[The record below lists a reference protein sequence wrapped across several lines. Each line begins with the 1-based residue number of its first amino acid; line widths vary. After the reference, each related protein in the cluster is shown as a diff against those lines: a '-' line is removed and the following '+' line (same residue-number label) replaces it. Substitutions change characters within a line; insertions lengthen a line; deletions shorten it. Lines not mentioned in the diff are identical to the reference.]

1 MIKTIRSKIV
11 WTFTCLVLLNLASG
25 FWSIYNFYA
34 LGTTVSAILNENYQ
48 SVLAAENMVKWLVR
62 ADKALLDASEYEA
75 ASETAALNDI
85 KELFVPFTE
94 NRDLFFY
101 WYDHAVRSVSVP
113 SQETLLD
120 SIQTAYRQYT
130 VLADSMTARIGQGAF
145 REAKQYYYENVR
157 PHSDSIQVLCLR
169 LFEINQAAMDNVVPR
184 THAISNQVAYGAM
197 MTSIITVALS
207 IIAMLW
213 ITRVFV
219 TPAEELTERVKQI
232 GAGKLDLKIDVL
244 SDDEVGQLSREFNK
258 MTERLKRFEQ
268 MNIDKIISEKRKS
281 EAIVESIADG
291 LIVTDASMNILHM
304 NRVIAE
310 LCEVR
315 QGPVIGAPLGSVIR
329 DERIISL
336 IRTCSAMDGEPA
348 DQKVSYLEF
357 ERGDRRWFFRPKMTR
372 IFDNEGAL
380 YGVLTLLQDVTQFKE
395 LDRMKSDFIATL
407 SHEFRTPLTSMNMSV
422 DILSQGILGPLNEK
436 QKELIDSA
444 KEDCFRL
451 TKLARELLQLSKLES
466 GKVQLKNE
474 ELNLRSVIEASTRPL
489 LLQFSGK
496 NIQLLNEVD
505 PGLPRLVADEQ
516 QISWLITNLV
526 TNALKFTDSGGTI
539 TLRARV
545 QPPTGVNRENG
556 ETVLVEVE
564 DTGQGIAREN
574 LAIIFD
580 KFVQVRGITASTP
593 GSVGLGL
600 AIAKEIV
607 EIYGGKIWAES
618 ELGKG
623 SKFSFVLPLR
633 SGLPH
638 RENRDSRAETLPAD
652 RQGEEQNRSTQV

>member
-1 MIKTIRSKIV
+1 MWGFCSEGSKSFVEKHMIKTIRSKIV

-281 EAIVESIADG
+281 EAIVESISDG

-336 IRTCSAMDGEPA
+336 IRACSAMDGEPA

-407 SHEFRTPLTSMNMSV
+407 AHEFRTPVTSINMSV
-422 DILSQGILGPLNEK
+422 DILNQGLLGPLNER
-436 QKELIDSA
+436 QKELIVSA
-444 KEDCFRL
+444 REDCFRL
-451 TKLARELLQLSKLES
+451 SKLARELLQLSKLES
-466 GKVQLKNE
+466 GRVALRNE
-474 ELNLRSVIEASTRPL
+474 ELDLRTLIEATLRPL
-489 LLQFSGK
+489 QAQFGEK
-496 NIQLLNEVD
+496 GVRLVTD
-505 PGLPRLVADEQ
+505 VPDDLPRIVADEQ
-516 QISWLITNLV
+516 QMTWVITNLV
-526 TNALKFTDSGGTI
+526 TNALKYTDAGGSVA
-539 TLRARV
+539 LRVRAGEADV
-545 QPPTGVNRENG
+545 QF
-556 ETVLVEVE
+556 EVE
-564 DTGQGIAREN
+564 DTGVGIPREH
-574 LAIIFD
+574 LESIFD
-580 KFVQVRGITASTP
+580 KFVQVRRTNDATP

-600 AIAKEIV
+600 SIAKEIV
-607 EIYGGKIWAES
+607 EMYGGRIAVRS
-618 ELGKG
+618 DVGKG
-623 SKFSFVLPLR
+623 SVFTVRLPLG
-633 SGLPH
+633 S
-638 RENRDSRAETLPAD
+638 LPAAGSA
-652 RQGEEQNRSTQV
+652 QKGEA